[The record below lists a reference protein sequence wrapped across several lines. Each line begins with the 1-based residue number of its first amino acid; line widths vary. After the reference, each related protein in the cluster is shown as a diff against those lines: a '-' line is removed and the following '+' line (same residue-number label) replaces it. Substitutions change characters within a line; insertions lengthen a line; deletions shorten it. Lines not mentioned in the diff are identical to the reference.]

1 MGFDGK
7 AYDGKE
13 YDDLEDGFTLR
24 GRRFGPRYASKR
36 EDALEA
42 LGKAALAVAWR
53 GRSDGWLTGGVPLKV
68 ALAGARADAEAAGI
82 PCWCMEGLP
91 GDFPLSGEIVRA
103 GKCSV
108 EASLGLFLARFGR
121 LSRRSD
127 REFCVAAAEALSEI
141 AAKARKAKGR

>member
-1 MGFDGK
+1 MGFFGK
-7 AYDGKE
+7 AYDGKA
-13 YDDLEDGFTLR
+13 YDDLEDGFVLR

-42 LGKAALAVAWR
+42 LGKAALAVAWKE
-53 GRSDGWLTGGVPLKV
+53 RSREWLMGWAPLKV

-82 PCWCMEGLP
+82 PCWCMEGFP
-91 GDFPLSGEIVRA
+91 GRFPLSGEVVRA

-121 LSRRSD
+121 FSHRSD
-127 REFCVAAAEALSEI
+127 REFCEAAVEALSEI